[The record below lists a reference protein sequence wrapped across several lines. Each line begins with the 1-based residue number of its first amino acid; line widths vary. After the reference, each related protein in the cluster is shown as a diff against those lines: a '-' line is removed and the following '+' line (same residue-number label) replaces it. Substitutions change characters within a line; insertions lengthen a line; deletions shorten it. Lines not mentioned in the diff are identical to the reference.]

1 MKILRQSIIVSA
13 VFFILCGVIY
23 PYFMTG
29 VANIFFKEK
38 AQGSIIYIDGKPVGS
53 KLIGQKFEKPADD
66 VLPASGGTNY
76 GNSNPAYEK
85 DVRNNLAQVL
95 SENPA
100 AAAEDIPSELVTSS
114 GSGLDPHISLQGA
127 LLQVDRIAKARGIE
141 KEVVAKVIK
150 ENSEKDIVNVLETNI
165 KLDNLK

>member
-1 MKILRQSIIVSA
+1 M
-13 VFFILCGVIY
+13 
-23 PYFMTG
+23 
-29 VANIFFKEK
+29 
-38 AQGSIIYIDGKPVGS
+38 
-53 KLIGQKFEKPADD
+53 
-66 VLPASGGTNY
+66 
-76 GNSNPAYEK
+76 
-85 DVRNNLAQVL
+85 

-141 KEVVAKVIK
+141 KEAVAKVIK